1 MRYLHSFI
9 ICDIAN
15 INSLLSI
22 LTINPKSD
30 TKDTQLFIN
39 ELQKKKDFG
48 NARLSEIEAS
58 NKLLK
63 CEFKSLGPLE
73 TAPIDSELF
82 NFLELLKRRN
92 YLGSEAVQKLV
103 LSCQVFYF
111 RKFHCF
117 R

>member
-1 MRYLHSFI
+1 
-9 ICDIAN
+9 
-15 INSLLSI
+15 
-22 LTINPKSD
+22 
-30 TKDTQLFIN
+30 LFIN

-92 YLGSEAVQKLV
+92 YLGSEAVQQISSF
-103 LSCQVFYF
+103 LSSILFPKIPLF
-111 RKFHCF
+111 
-117 R
+117 